1 MPAKTNQVK
10 NVANK
15 VKATHKGKKVAK
27 KVLKPKATA
36 VKKRKERFIVQFHRP
51 YTLRTQAAPKC
62 PRHIAPVV
70 KKNDAFSIVKFPL
83 TTESAMKKIEDTNTL
98 VFIVDIRANKVQIKE
113 AMKKLYD
120 IKAVKVNT
128 LIRPDGKKKA
138 MVRLH
143 ADHDAL
149 EIANKIGLL

>member
-1 MPAKTNQVK
+1 MPAKNIK
-10 NVANK
+10 
-15 VKATHKGKKVAK
+15 KATANVVKPSRQGKKDQK

-51 YTLRTQAAPKC
+51 YTLKTGPAPKC

-70 KKNDAFSIVKFPL
+70 KKNDHFAIIKYPL

-98 VFIVDIRANKVQIKE
+98 VFIVDIRANKIQIKE

-120 IKAVKVNT
+120 IKVVKVNT

-138 MVRLH
+138 MVRLD
-143 ADHDAL
+143 ANQDAL

>member
-1 MPAKTNQVK
+1 MPAKNQAK
-10 NVANK
+10 RVANV
-15 VKATHKGKKVAK
+15 VKPNRGKKDAAK

-36 VKKRKERFIVQFHRP
+36 IKKRKERFIVQFHRP
-51 YTLRTQAAPKC
+51 YTLKTGPAPKC

-70 KKNDAFSIVKFPL
+70 KKNDAFSVIKYPL

-98 VFIVDIRANKVQIKE
+98 VFIVDTRCNKIQVKE

>member
-1 MPAKTNQVK
+1 MPAKNVK
-10 NVANK
+10 KHTANV
-15 VKATHKGKKVAK
+15 VKPTRQGKKVAK

-51 YTLRTQAAPKC
+51 YTLRTSAAPKC
-62 PRHIAPVV
+62 PRRLSPVV
-70 KKNDAFSIVKFPL
+70 KKNDHFSIIKFPL

-113 AMKKLYD
+113 AMKKMYD

-138 MVRLH
+138 MVRLD
-143 ADHDAL
+143 ANHDAL
-149 EIANKIGLL
+149 EVANKIGLL